1 MGVGEAGWVR
11 QEDCRMWA
19 GPIVQT
25 GLLLQPTW
33 TDAVPLPRKVPSCPI
48 PLSPGLTTA
57 KSSTFMCKYLSK
69 YTSQGYFY
77 INGIMQSVVQL
88 LSHV

>member
-11 QEDCRMWA
+11 QEDCRVWA

-33 TDAVPLPRKVPSCPI
+33 ADTVPLPRKVPS
-48 PLSPGLTTA
+48 
-57 KSSTFMCKYLSK
+57 
-69 YTSQGYFY
+69 
-77 INGIMQSVVQL
+77 
-88 LSHV
+88 